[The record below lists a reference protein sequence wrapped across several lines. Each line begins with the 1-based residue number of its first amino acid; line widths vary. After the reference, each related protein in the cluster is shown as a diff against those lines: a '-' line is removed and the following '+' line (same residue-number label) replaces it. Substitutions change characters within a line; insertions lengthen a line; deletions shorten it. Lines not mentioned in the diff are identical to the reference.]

1 MIGLDAN
8 ILVRYLTQDDP
19 GQSREAADEIEK
31 GLAAGD
37 MFFIADIVLCELV
50 WVLEA
55 AYGHDRREIVPVLE
69 SILRTW
75 QFQFENKDLLWKSL
89 ADYRTKKGDFADHL
103 IGQAGQKAGCPE
115 ILTFDAGLKNNPLFR
130 VLSFPY

>member
-1 MIGLDAN
+1 MIGLDTN

-19 GQSREAADEIEK
+19 GQSRKATSEIEN
-31 GLAAGD
+31 GLSAGH

-50 WVLEA
+50 WVLET
-55 AYGHDRREIVPVLE
+55 AYGFYHREIIPVLE
-69 SILRTW
+69 NILRTK

-103 IGQAGQKAGCPE
+103 IGQAGHKAGCSVT
-115 ILTFDAGLKNNPLFR
+115 LTFDTSLKNSPLFR
-130 VLSFPY
+130 IL